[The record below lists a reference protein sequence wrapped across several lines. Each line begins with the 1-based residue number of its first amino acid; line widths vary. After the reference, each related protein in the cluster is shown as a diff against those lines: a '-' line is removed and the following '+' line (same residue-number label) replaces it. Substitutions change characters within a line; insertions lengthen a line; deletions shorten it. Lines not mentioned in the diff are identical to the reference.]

1 MEAKKYFCSS
11 SSTIVRI
18 SVGFAILFSAIT
30 VLCVILLLSPVLMY
44 RFYDSGIL
52 DFMWEIIDADDPYLI
67 IPVFALIGAL
77 LSFIQIKSVRRMVKS
92 PVLEITDEGIS
103 VTNLNNGQVN
113 VIKYQD
119 IERFELSQIKI
130 LGKTISCI
138 NIIPVKDA
146 YNRLIIHYKKAEKRR
161 IENLYKKYGAIEQ
174 IYESLLPHTAA
185 AVYEDLQ
192 EGLNAYRNIQ
202 K

>member
-18 SVGFAILFSAIT
+18 YVGFAILFSAIT

-52 DFMWEIIDADDPYLI
+52 DFMWEIIDNDDPYLI
-67 IPVFALIGAL
+67 MPVFALIGAL
-77 LSFIQIKSVRRMVKS
+77 LSFMLIKNVRRMVKS
-92 PVLEITDEGIS
+92 PVLEITDDGIS
-103 VTNLNNGQVN
+103 VTNLNNSLVN

-138 NIIPVKDA
+138 NIIPVEGTYDKLLA
-146 YNRLIIHYKKAEKRR
+146 RYKKVERRR
-161 IENLYKKYGAIEQ
+161 IEYLYKKYGAIEQ
-174 IYESLLPHTAA
+174 IYEHLLSHTAA
-185 AVYEDLQ
+185 VVYEDLQ
-192 EGLNAYRNIQ
+192 EGLNAYKNA
-202 K
+202 